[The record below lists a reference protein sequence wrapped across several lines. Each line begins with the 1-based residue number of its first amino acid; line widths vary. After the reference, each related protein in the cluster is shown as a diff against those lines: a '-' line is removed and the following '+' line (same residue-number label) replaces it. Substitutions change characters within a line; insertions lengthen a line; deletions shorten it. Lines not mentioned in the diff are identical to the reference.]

1 MPTQIELDDAT
12 SGAPSGLIVSLADLL
27 IELGISTTA
36 TASQTAIAQASL
48 QRAQGA
54 VIRHLHYNPL
64 LAFQTEFYPRMNSNP
79 VDGNGVWETE
89 GTSAYF
95 RNLTD
100 AATTE
105 LQVARLPVRERDAS
119 SNAISVWIDY
129 DGRSGTRTGSFDSS
143 SLKVE
148 GQDFNPNYDTVDS
161 RGYKVCRDG
170 IIRSEG
176 RWPGLAG
183 SVKIQYAAGYTAAEF
198 AGTDPVIDASPIRE
212 AIIDEAVR
220 RVHKAYSRMKKR
232 TGFGTGALSSESLG
246 DYSYSSDGALLAQLV
261 GSNSDI
267 MAETALKLESFV
279 NFGAMLSS

>member
-1 MPTQIELDDAT
+1 MPITFDMDDALA
-12 SGAPSGLIVSLADLL
+12 SSGLIVSLADLL
-27 IELGISTTA
+27 IDLGIGGTA
-36 TASQTAIAQASL
+36 TAAQIVIATAAL

-64 LAFQTEFYPRMNSNP
+64 LLFQTEFYPRMNSNP
-79 VDGNGVWETE
+79 IDGQGVWEVDNN
-89 GTSAYF
+89 SAYF

-105 LQVARLPVRERDAS
+105 LQAARLPVREQGS
-119 SNAISVWIDY
+119 LGSQVTSVWIDY
-129 DGRSGTRTGSFDSS
+129 DGRSGTRSGAFGSD

-148 GQDFNPNYDTVDS
+148 GEDFHPNYDTVDS

-170 IIRSEG
+170 IFRSEG

-183 SVKIQYAAGYTAAEF
+183 SVKITYAAGYTAAEL
-198 AGTDPVIDASPIRE
+198 AGTDSVIDASPIRE
-212 AIIDEAVR
+212 AVMDEAVR
-220 RVHKAYSRMKKR
+220 RLHKAYSRMKKR
-232 TGFGTGALSSESLG
+232 TGFGTGAVSSESLG
-246 DYSYSSDGALLAQLV
+246 DYSYSADGALLAQLV